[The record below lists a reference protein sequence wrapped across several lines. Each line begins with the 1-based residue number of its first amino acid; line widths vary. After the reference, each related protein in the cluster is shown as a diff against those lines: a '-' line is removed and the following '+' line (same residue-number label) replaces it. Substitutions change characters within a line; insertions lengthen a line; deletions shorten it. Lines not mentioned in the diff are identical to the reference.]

1 MVLPLIPA
9 VLIGVGVLTG
19 GSGATL
25 GGLGALDFKRAAD
38 RRKAAFDRYNDRRQQ
53 IELKVAT
60 TNDLLKAYGV
70 QQQESLVSVVL
81 RMRDFMLRNEKQFRD
96 SQRLLVDGVDAQS
109 KQVPGLGRL
118 DVDAMSLVSGAMGSV
133 ALAAGAA
140 AGVEILAVTVGT
152 AGTGTAIAALSG
164 VAAENAILAWLGG
177 GSVAAGGGGM
187 ALGGLALNF
196 VTLGPALLMGGFVTK
211 GQGAK
216 QLTKAKEDEAKLAVE
231 TEKLGLTDARLTAI
245 DDRVGELS
253 SVLSELTQRA
263 IDALDVLESEP
274 FDPPKHAERFQ
285 RAIRLVVAVKDI
297 AAAPIIDDAGDLT
310 EESAALTVKYRNM
323 TEDDDA

>member
-25 GGLGALDFKRAAD
+25 GGLGALDFKKAAD
-38 RRKAAFDRYNDRRQQ
+38 RRKAALDRYNERRQQ
-53 IELKVAT
+53 VELKAAT
-60 TNDLLKAYGV
+60 TNDLLKAYGE
-70 QQQESLVSVVL
+70 QQRESFVSVVV
-81 RMRDFMLRNEKQFRD
+81 RMRDFLLRHEKQFRE
-96 SQRLLVDGVDAQS
+96 SERLLVDGVDAQS

-118 DVDAMSLVSGAMGSV
+118 DIDAMSWVGGALGSV
-133 ALAAGAA
+133 ALSAGAA
-140 AGVEILAVTVGT
+140 AGVEMLAVSVGT
-152 AGTGTAIAALSG
+152 ASTGTAIAALSG
-164 VAAENAILAWLGG
+164 VAAENALLAWLGG

-196 VTLGPALLMGGFVTK
+196 VALGPALLLGGFVTK

-231 TEKLGLTDARLTAI
+231 TEKLGLTDARLSAI
-245 DDRVGELS
+245 DTRVGELS
-253 SVLSELTQRA
+253 SVLSELTERA
-263 IDALDVLESEP
+263 VAALDVLESEP

-297 AAAPIIDDAGDLT
+297 AVAPIIDDAGDLT
-310 EESAALTVKYRNM
+310 EESADLTVKYRTM

>member
-19 GSGATL
+19 GSGAAL
-25 GGLGALDFKRAAD
+25 GGLGALDFKKAVD
-38 RRKAAFDRYNDRRQQ
+38 RRKTAFDRYNDRRHQ
-53 IELKVAT
+53 IELKVAA
-60 TNDLLKAYGV
+60 TNDLLKAYGE
-70 QQQESLVSVVL
+70 QQQESLVSAVL

-96 SQRLLVDGVDAQS
+96 SRRLLVDGVDAQS

-118 DVDAMSLVSGAMGSV
+118 DVDAMSLVSGAMGSI
-133 ALAAGAA
+133 ALAAGTA
-140 AGVEILAVTVGT
+140 AGVEMLAVSVGT

-164 VAAENAILAWLGG
+164 VAAENALLAWLGG

-245 DDRVGELS
+245 DARVGELS

-285 RAIRLVVAVKDI
+285 RAMRLVVAVKDI
-297 AAAPIIDDAGDLT
+297 AAASIIDDAGDLT